1 MNPFVVTL
9 RRQRA
14 AYSRYLMTDQP
25 AFRELG
31 KIAEKWLD
39 LAERR
44 RDHFAELYRSGRWRL
59 YYQEDVFRAQAREVA
74 RICDHW
80 ASILERHRDLLRAPE
95 PPREP
100 EITVPQVAETEAA
113 VLDRDA
119 A

>member
-1 MNPFVVTL
+1 
-9 RRQRA
+9 
-14 AYSRYLMTDQP
+14 MTDQP

-31 KIAEKWLD
+31 KIAERWLD

-59 YYQEDVFRAQAREVA
+59 YYEEDVFRAQAREVA

-80 ASILERHRDLLRAPE
+80 ASILERHRQLLPE
-95 PPREP
+95 PEAPLETKGSEP
-100 EITVPQVAETEAA
+100 EAA
-113 VLDRDA
+113 VIDRDA

>member
-14 AYSRYLMTDQP
+14 ACSRGLMTDRP

-31 KIAEKWLD
+31 KIAERWLD

-44 RDHFAELYRSGRWRL
+44 RGHFAELYSSGRWRL
-59 YYQEDVFRAQAREVA
+59 YYEEDVFRAQAREVA
-74 RICDHW
+74 RICDRW
-80 ASILERHRDLLRAPE
+80 ASILERHRQLSPEPEVLFEKEAPE
-95 PPREP
+95 PD
-100 EITVPQVAETEAA
+100 VA
-113 VLDRDA
+113 VIDRDA

>member
-1 MNPFVVTL
+1 
-9 RRQRA
+9 
-14 AYSRYLMTDQP
+14 MTDQP

-31 KIAEKWLD
+31 KIAERWLD

-80 ASILERHRDLLRAPE
+80 ASILERHKQLLTE
-95 PPREP
+95 PQDSALQLAELEKAEP
-100 EITVPQVAETEAA
+100 EAA
-113 VLDRDA
+113 VIDRDA